1 MDVFDVCVLQ
11 QSKIHIT
18 DVFLVFLQFQY
29 LILTHQIS
37 KLFKSQENIRY
48 FRLVLHEKVRKV
60 TSIKNLSTC
69 TPIYMYFEP
78 RIFQAWH
85 TMRVN
90 DSMNTAPGQFLQD
103 MLTDLPVQLQ
113 IYLNFSDLQKFQPR
127 MSMRQNLK
135 RIEDSWS
142 VPQTVT
148 SPLMP
153 PQQSWSIMI
162 Q

>member
-1 MDVFDVCVLQ
+1 MDVFDVCVCCNSPKYTYLMF
-11 QSKIHIT
+11 SW
-18 DVFLVFLQFQY
+18 FFLQFQY

-37 KLFKSQENIRY
+37 KLLKSQETSGISDQRCMR
-48 FRLVLHEKVRKV
+48 RLGRLQVLKICLLVYR
-60 TSIKNLSTC
+60 
-69 TPIYMYFEP
+69 YMYFEP

-85 TMRVN
+85 TMTVN
-90 DSMNTAPGQFLQD
+90 DSMNTAPGQYLQD

-113 IYLNFSDLQKFQPR
+113 VYLNFSDLQKFQPR

-142 VPQTVT
+142 VPRTVT